1 MGDLNQSFD
10 YSQWSVRWHREN
22 PSIGSQRTGLSRLG
36 LCQQWWGVCWL
47 SCLIPK
53 GCTEDSP
60 RRGLGNNRPVYHLF
74 EFEPMPLGASFAFQ

>member
-36 LCQQWWGVCWL
+36 LL
-47 SCLIPK
+47 SAMVGSL
-53 GCTEDSP
+53 
-60 RRGLGNNRPVYHLF
+60 L
-74 EFEPMPLGASFAFQ
+74 A